1 MRNLLLLVLLL
12 SSLSF
17 DFRGQSEI
25 TACNQIIETIDN
37 RTGQI
42 FLETPI
48 LSNKKQYSRKKLR
61 KSIFTK
67 YVGMTIG
74 VVGGVTFS
82 IPVAIAG
89 SAIGL
94 FGLISQDV
102 NLVRETGDFI
112 SATKVIEGKNE
123 SYYITL
129 NANVHR
135 LNSQEKG
142 VTLLCD
148 NGAALTWPDAEIE
161 VDWKDSGY
169 CYSAIVS
176 LSDLEV
182 EILANTTIN
191 SYRLHRNNSSVD
203 SRALSKK
210 QKLTFMAQMRCLSG
224 LSQNKKKNEI
234 HLSKEDDDNDLVDS
248 FKINEKVWYNIDSKR
263 IEATIINVSGER
275 YRIEYLNKKG
285 ATKSVNV
292 SSDELIKMD

>member
-1 MRNLLLLVLLL
+1 L
-12 SSLSF
+12 SLI
-17 DFRGQSEI
+17 GQQI
-25 TACNQIIETIDN
+25 NHCDNIIETIDN

-42 FLETPI
+42 FLETPL

-61 KSIFTK
+61 KSIITK
-67 YVGMTIG
+67 YAGMTIG
-74 VVGGVTFS
+74 VVGGVILYTPLMIVGGVMS
-82 IPVAIAG
+82 
-89 SAIGL
+89 L
-94 FGLISQDV
+94 CGLISQDI
-102 NLVRETGDFI
+102 NLARKTGDFI
-112 SATKVIEGKNE
+112 SVTKVIEGKNE
-123 SYYITL
+123 YYYLTL
-129 NANVHR
+129 NANGHI

-148 NGAALTWPDAEIE
+148 NGAALTWPDTEIE

-203 SRALSKK
+203 SRALSKN

-234 HLSKEDDDNDLVDS
+234 NLSKDDDDNDLVDS
-248 FKINEKVWYNIDSKR
+248 FKINEKVWYNIDGKR